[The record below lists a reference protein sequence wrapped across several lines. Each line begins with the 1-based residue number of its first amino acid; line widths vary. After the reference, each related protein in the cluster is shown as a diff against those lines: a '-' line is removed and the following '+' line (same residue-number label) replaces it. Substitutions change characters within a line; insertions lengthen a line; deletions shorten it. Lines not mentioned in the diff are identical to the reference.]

1 MFYKKNISILI
12 LFAAGTTICFICSK
26 IYFEF
31 FYFRFINFW
40 LDFCNNEIFFPCFFF
55 FLGATMMQIIL
66 SLKDSTVSPRLRKTS
81 RFCLAVI
88 LGVYT
93 LHLVNVINTR
103 VALNWIAV
111 SPLFLIVVII
121 IGMVFSLAFG

>member
-1 MFYKKNISILI
+1 
-12 LFAAGTTICFICSK
+12 
-26 IYFEF
+26 
-31 FYFRFINFW
+31 
-40 LDFCNNEIFFPCFFF
+40 
-55 FLGATMMQIIL
+55 MMQIIL

-121 IGMVFSLAFG
+121 IGMFFSLAFG